1 MLFMVEINKLMLLI
15 EVVISLLYYGVNLNE
30 NNSVL
35 YKLFINMYGNNINI
49 CYFFVVLCRFKVDLN
64 K

>member
-1 MLFMVEINKLMLLI
+1 MVEINKLMLLI
-15 EVVISLLYYGVNLNE
+15 EVIISLLYYGVNLND

-35 YKLFINMYGNNINI
+35 YILFLNMYGNGINI
-49 CYFFVVLCRFKVDLN
+49 CQFFVVLCRFKVDLN